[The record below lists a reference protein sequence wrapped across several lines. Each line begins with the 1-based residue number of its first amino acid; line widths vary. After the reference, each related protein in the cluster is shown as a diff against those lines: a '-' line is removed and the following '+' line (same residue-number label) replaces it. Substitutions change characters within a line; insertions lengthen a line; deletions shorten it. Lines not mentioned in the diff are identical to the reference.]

1 MQVSLFN
8 GFADKNPKPI
18 TIREVVE
25 IIRADQ
31 RLQVLTENHRRYRA
45 AGDTA
50 RADAEKQHMPCYSVA
65 VLFRGG
71 KQQKHIVRYTGMS
84 IVDLDHVP
92 RERMDEVLAMVRND
106 PHTLLAY
113 TTISG
118 EGVRVLA
125 RYALN
130 TFNDNVNVNDNC
142 YPLRTTCSSP
152 LKRDS
157 AESAEYRTNQK
168 ELSPFKGDERRERSD
183 GAEGVKQCAEQY
195 KISFVAI
202 NEYYKRLTGCD
213 YDEKCKN
220 ATRLSG
226 MAHDPEVYY
235 NPDAVPML
243 TILVEQLLDPIRRRY
258 GAPIIV
264 TSGYR
269 CPALNTAVG
278 GVANSHHI
286 VGCAADIVA
295 SPSPSQGGEPSS
307 AVPESPL
314 LGRGRGE
321 ANLSLFHLIIQMQ
334 REGAIRFTQLIA
346 EKDYRWLHISYV
358 PGMLRNQ
365 VIDVNINF
373 DVNENDNC
381 LPEGK
386 RCEALSTLVQTS
398 EMQASLRFLS
408 ESSQVSMTKSLTSA
422 LTLSL
427 EETSLS
433 TLKRDYQDSG

>member
-1 MQVSLFN
+1 MKYFN
-8 GFADKNPKPI
+8 LSELSASA
-18 TIREVVE
+18 TAE
-25 IIRADQ
+25 
-31 RLQVLTENHRRYRA
+31 RLAIDNTPPRA
-45 AGDTA
+45 AQ
-50 RADAEKQHMPCYSVA
+50 R
-65 VLFRGG
+65 
-71 KQQKHIVRYTGMS
+71 
-84 IVDLDHVP
+84 
-92 RERMDEVLAMVRND
+92 
-106 PHTLLAY
+106 
-113 TTISG
+113 
-118 EGVRVLA
+118 
-125 RYALN
+125 
-130 TFNDNVNVNDNC
+130 
-142 YPLRTTCSSP
+142 
-152 LKRDS
+152 
-157 AESAEYRTNQK
+157 
-168 ELSPFKGDERRERSD
+168 
-183 GAEGVKQCAEQY
+183 
-195 KISFVAI
+195 
-202 NEYYKRLTGCD
+202 
-213 YDEKCKN
+213 
-220 ATRLSG
+220 
-226 MAHDPEVYY
+226 
-235 NPDAVPML
+235 ML

-295 SPSPSQGGEPSS
+295 PLLSPQGGKNQTAPFLS
-307 AVPESPL
+307 SPL
-314 LGRGRGE
+314 GGSEGGCGDQTQY
-321 ANLSLFHLIIQMQ
+321 LFHLIVQMQ

-365 VIDVNINF
+365 VIDVNINV

-386 RCEALSTLVQTS
+386 RCEAQSTLVQTS